1 MCSHSTFFTKPP
13 RSSSIHD
20 GNFTGSYDVNL
31 SVSIQPSSTSKTTQ
45 ICNSNLKH
53 MYWSSAQQLVH
64 HSVTGC
70 PMRAGDLLASGT
82 ISGKE
87 QHNFGSM
94 LELSWKGSREIEL
107 DGGEVRKFLKDGDAV
122 IMKGWCQREGM
133 GRVGFGQC
141 SGKILPAIPFP
152 YESQKKANE
161 EGSTAMQ
168 PEQRYTSFKLYGYW
182 RSSCSWRVRI
192 ALAAKGIPYE
202 TVPINLLEKVQ
213 TSDEYSSINPMQQVP
228 VLEFM
233 DGGNVVRITQSL
245 AIIEFLETAFDN
257 RGGRLLP
264 PDPLARAKV
273 KEIAEVINSGTQPL
287 QNLSVVGTI
296 DSMSGKDGL
305 GKEFGKQ
312 AILNGLSSVEKLVAT
327 IHSSDGKGA
336 PAAGPFA
343 TGSFGP
349 TLADACLAPQLYN
362 ARRFGVDL
370 ESVCPTLLEIEKKYN
385 DHPWF
390 QNTQPE
396 AQPDAKI
403 A

>member
-1 MCSHSTFFTKPP
+1 MNKLT
-13 RSSSIHD
+13 
-20 GNFTGSYDVNL
+20 TGSYDVNL
-31 SVSIQPSSTSKTTQ
+31 TVSIQPSTTSQTTQ

-70 PMRAGDLLASGT
+70 PMNAGDLLASGT
-82 ISGKE
+82 ISGAE

-94 LELSWKGSREIEL
+94 LELSWKGSREIQL
-107 DGGEVRKFLKDGDAV
+107 DDGEVRKFLKDGDAV

-141 SGKILPAIPFP
+141 SAKILPANP
-152 YESQKKANE
+152 YPYDSQKDDE
-161 EGSTAMQ
+161 ENCEAT
-168 PEQRYTSFKLYGYW
+168 QRYTNFKLYGYW

-202 TVPINLLEKVQ
+202 TVPINLLEKAQ
-213 TSDEYSSINPMQQVP
+213 SSDDYSSMNPMQQVP
-228 VLEFM
+228 TLEFM
-233 DGGNVVRITQSL
+233 DGESTSVVRITQSL
-245 AIIEFLETAFDN
+245 AIIEFLESAFGN

-264 PDPLARAKV
+264 LDPVSRAKV

-287 QNLSVVGTI
+287 QNLGVIKAI
-296 DSMSGKDGL
+296 DTLSSASTESS
-305 GKEFGKQ
+305 GKEFGKE
-312 AILNGLSSVEKLVAT
+312 AIVNGLSSVEKLVAV
-327 IHSSDGKGA
+327 IHGHGKDGEGGDS
-336 PAAGPFA
+336 AGPFT

-370 ESVCPTLLEIEKKYN
+370 ESVCPTLVEIEKKYE

-390 QNTQPE
+390 INARPE
-396 AQPDAKI
+396 AQPDAK
-403 A
+403 AA

>member
-1 MCSHSTFFTKPP
+1 MLLT
-13 RSSSIHD
+13 RRVLLLLR
-20 GNFTGSYDVNL
+20 GNNFAGSYDVNL
-31 SVSIQPSSTSKTTQ
+31 SVSIQPSTTSTTTQ

-70 PMRAGDLLASGT
+70 PMNAGDLLASGT

-122 IMKGWCQREGM
+122 IMKGWCQREEV

-141 SGKILPAIPFP
+141 SAKILPAIPFP
-152 YESQKKANE
+152 YESQKVE
-161 EGSTAMQ
+161 EEQQ
-168 PEQRYTSFKLYGYW
+168 PEQKYTNFKLYGYW

-202 TVPINLLEKVQ
+202 TVSINLLEKAQ
-213 TSDEYSSINPMQQVP
+213 TSDEHSLMNPMQQVP
-228 VLEFM
+228 VLEFT
-233 DGGNVVRITQSL
+233 DGGNNVVRITQSL

-257 RGGRLLP
+257 CGGRLLP
-264 PDPLARAKV
+264 LDPVARAKV

-287 QNLSVVGTI
+287 QNLSVMGTI
-296 DSMSGKDGL
+296 DSFSGKDGV

-312 AILNGLSSVEKLVAT
+312 AIVSGLSSVEKLVAA
-327 IHSSDGKGA
+327 IHSSTSNNGGGA
-336 PAAGPFA
+336 SAAAGPFA

-370 ESVCPTLLEIEKKYN
+370 ESVCPTLVEIEKKYN

-390 QNTQPE
+390 QNAKPE

-403 A
+403 IA